1 MSAITITFLGIGALS
16 LLLLVLSLV
25 GSHLHLGHLGLDH
38 GHAGQPSTGA
48 DGDGYTLSLP
58 VLTGFLGGFGF
69 GGAIAAELVPGHH
82 AWAAAAGGLVAA
94 APAAWLAG
102 RLLRA
107 AVTMPTDAT
116 PTSADLI
123 GATGVIISAVPAGG
137 YGEVRLTVAGQ
148 PVKFNARSAAPLA
161 SGTHV
166 FVIDVPS
173 PTSVLVEPT
182 AHFL

>member
-1 MSAITITFLGIGALS
+1 MSAVTVTFLGIGALS

-25 GSHLHLGHLGLDH
+25 GGHLGHLGLDH

-48 DGDGYTLSLP
+48 DGDGFILSLP

-94 APAAWLAG
+94 VPAAWLAG

-123 GATGVIISAVPAGG
+123 GTTGVIISAVPDGG

-148 PVKFNARSAAPLA
+148 PVKFNARSAAPLPP
-161 SGTHV
+161 GTHV

-173 PTSVLVEPT
+173 PSSVMVEPT
-182 AHFL
+182 AHFP